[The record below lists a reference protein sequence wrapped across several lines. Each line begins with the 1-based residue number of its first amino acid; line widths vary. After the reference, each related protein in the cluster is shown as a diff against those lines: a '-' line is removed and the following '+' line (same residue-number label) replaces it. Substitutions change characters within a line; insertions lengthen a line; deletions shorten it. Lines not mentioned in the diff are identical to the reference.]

1 MEFFKGNGKGRI
13 IISCVM
19 VLLAFSAILL
29 QSRCCGSAVT
39 GSAVQ
44 GTDIQDNT
52 TNTTD
57 GKDNTGSGECL
68 LDIRVGF
75 GGKPVIPDPAKT
87 DGKVS
92 VSLLSK
98 KNVKEVYKKNK
109 WYKKNGDLYLG
120 TDLSFA
126 GFKRPVFVSSY
137 AAGDMTEKS
146 GMVSYITKK
155 TDKGIKKKKI
165 NGSCLVLFVTTKLE
179 KYEKND
185 ESYIVILDYKNG
197 VSYKKKSNLYY
208 HGYYSE
214 EWVRL
219 SIADV
224 TGDGVQ
230 ELMESRLCN
239 KSVDFGLYHA
249 DKYTHKI
256 KIIYDTNAD
265 WEKNLWKPGWDFIDR
280 VEFKG
285 KLKDNYKVELTVPCI
300 RYSKT
305 VSVIKDGGYKKSRLH
320 NKMEDGMCINYIGM
334 WKKDG
339 KLRKKWAKKY
349 GKVFLY
355 TLNDISYIKDK
366 NGNVQIEFIRP
377 ISIGHRA
384 YEIGNMHIYM
394 GYDQESGKL
403 VVKNAKYSDYKQS
416 GKEWEKARKKYG
428 GFNWK

>member
-1 MEFFKGNGKGRI
+1 MKYFKNCGISRI
-13 IISCVM
+13 ITPCLVI
-19 VLLAFSAILL
+19 LLAFSAVLL
-29 QSRCCGSAVT
+29 QGKCCGSAVT
-39 GSAVQ
+39 GSAVH
-44 GTDIQDNT
+44 GTDMQDNAA
-52 TNTTD
+52 NTTD
-57 GKDNTGSGECL
+57 GKDITGSGECL
-68 LDIRVGF
+68 LDVRVGF

-92 VSLLSK
+92 ISLLSK
-98 KNVKEVYKKNK
+98 KNVKEVCKKHK

-197 VSYKKKSNLYY
+197 VSYKKKSSLYY

-214 EWVRL
+214 KWVRL

-230 ELMESRLCN
+230 EFLASSLCN
-239 KSVDFGLYHA
+239 KSVDFEVYHA

-256 KIIYDTNAD
+256 KTIYGIYSD
-265 WEKNLWKPGWDFIDR
+265 WKENLWKPGWDFIDR
-280 VEFKG
+280 REFKG
-285 KLKDNYKVELTVPCI
+285 KLRDNYKMELTVPCI
-300 RYSKT
+300 GYSQII
-305 VSVIKDGGYKKSRLH
+305 SVIKDGGHSKKYLQK
-320 NKMEDGMCINYIGM
+320 KMRDKDWINYTGM
-334 WKKDG
+334 WKKNG
-339 KLRKKWAKKY
+339 KVRKKWAKKH

-355 TLNDISYIKDK
+355 TLEDVSCQKDK
-366 NGNVQIEFIRP
+366 YGNVQIECVRP
-377 ISIGHRA
+377 ICIGHRSTD
-384 YEIGNMHIYM
+384 IGNMHIYL
-394 GYDQESGKL
+394 GYDQDLGKL
-403 VVKNAKYSDYKQS
+403 VVKDAKYSDYKKS
-416 GKEWEKARKKYG
+416 AEEWKTARKKYG